1 MFSYYDQEIFGWV
14 GSSIFIIAQLSQ
26 IIHTFKVKETKDI
39 SFILYCMFFIGNVMY
54 STFGYLDDS
63 LSMFV
68 GNFISL
74 TFTIMQISQK
84 IYYDKYYK
92 IINYETIT

>member
-1 MFSYYDQEIFGWV
+1 MFSYYDQEVFGWV

-26 IIHTFKVKETKDI
+26 IIHTFKIKETKDI
-39 SFILYCMFFIGNVMY
+39 SFILYGMFFIGNIMY
-54 STFGYLDDS
+54 TTFGYLDDS
-63 LSMFV
+63 LSMFL

-84 IYYDKYYK
+84 IYYDKYY
-92 IINYETIT
+92 NYTNYDLIR